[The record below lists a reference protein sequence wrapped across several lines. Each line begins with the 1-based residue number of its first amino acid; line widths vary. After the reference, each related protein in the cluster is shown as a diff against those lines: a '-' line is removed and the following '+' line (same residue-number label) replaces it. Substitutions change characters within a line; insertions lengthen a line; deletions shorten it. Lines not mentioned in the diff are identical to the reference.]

1 MRALALHINLPEKY
15 FDDKIDFGNSILR
28 PIHYPPITAPDVP
41 NVRAGAHEDINFITL
56 LVGASAAG
64 LPIGMQIIAKPWR
77 EDVALALAAVV
88 ERELGGYQAPA
99 GDW

>member
-1 MRALALHINLPEKY
+1 MNPMHDPHPAVPWKQRDPARFDYTLPSSLV
-15 FDDKIDFGNSILR
+15 GL
-28 PIHYPPITAPDVP
+28 PAAV
-41 NVRAGAHEDINFITL
+41 VRA
-56 LVGASAAG
+56 GASAAG
-64 LPIGMQIIAKPWR
+64 LPIGVQIIAKPWR